1 MVSVTKVIEW
11 DMGHR
16 VPNHKHK
23 CANPHGHRY
32 RLELTVSGLV
42 SEEKGSSSEGM
53 VVDFSE
59 IKQAMMDRIHDPL
72 DHCFMAYEDDP
83 MAQLLVREFHGAL
96 KIRLVPFI
104 PTAENIVQ
112 WCVEQLKDAFSQGI
126 SISRCRLYET
136 PKSWAEY
143 LPQS

>member
-1 MVSVTKVIEW
+1 MISVTKVIEW

-32 RLELTVSGLV
+32 RLELTVTGLIND
-42 SEEKGSSSEGM
+42 EQGSSSEGM

-59 IKQAMMDRIHDPL
+59 IKEAMMAKIHDQL
-72 DHCFMAYEDDP
+72 DHCFMFYENDP
-83 MAQLLVREFHGAL
+83 MALHLLREFGDEFN
-96 KIRLVPFI
+96 IRLVPFI
-104 PTAENIVQ
+104 PTAENVVG
-112 WCVEQLKDAFSQGI
+112 WCVDQLEPCFPEGVNI
-126 SISRCRLYET
+126 TRCRLYET

-143 LPQS
+143 QPS

>member
-83 MAQLLVREFHGAL
+83 MAQLLVRNLA
-96 KIRLVPFI
+96 KNTCQAPFS
-104 PTAENIVQ
+104 TV
-112 WCVEQLKDAFSQGI
+112 LDACITLFSPCLLASVTHTLARRGI
-126 SISRCRLYET
+126 CRFYCPSVL
-136 PKSWAEY
+136 
-143 LPQS
+143 